1 MSPEDISAQPPIRR
15 PPARAQEVVDRL
27 VEKIRAGILK
37 VGEKLPTEIELVEEF
52 AVSRTVVRE
61 AVQRLQTNGLVE
73 TRHGVGSFVLPGA
86 LPAVDFKPAA
96 AVGRRDVFAILE
108 LRICIEAESAALA
121 ASRASREDHAEILV
135 ALEEIDAHARAGEDP
150 APYDFRFH
158 MRIAQATGNAYFVDV
173 LTTLDPAF
181 SPRARLDPA
190 HYSERVNTEH
200 LNIYEAIARR
210 DPEAARAAMRMHL
223 SNSLARM
230 RR

>member
-1 MSPEDISAQPPIRR
+1 MPPDISTHPSTRR

-27 VEKIRAGILK
+27 IEKIRAGELK
-37 VGEKLPTEIELVEEF
+37 VGEKLPTEVALMEEF

-73 TRHGVGSFVLPGA
+73 TRHGVGSFVLPSPV
-86 LPAVDFKPAA
+86 PAVDFKPAA
-96 AVGRRDVFAILE
+96 VVGRRDVFAILE

-121 ASRASREDHAEILV
+121 AVRATREDHAEILA
-135 ALEEIDAHARAGEDP
+135 ALEEIDSHARAGEDP

-158 MRIAQATGNAYFVDV
+158 MRIAQSTGNAYFVDV

-181 SPRARLDPA
+181 APRARLDPA
-190 HYSERVNTEH
+190 NYSARVNTEH

-230 RR
+230 KA